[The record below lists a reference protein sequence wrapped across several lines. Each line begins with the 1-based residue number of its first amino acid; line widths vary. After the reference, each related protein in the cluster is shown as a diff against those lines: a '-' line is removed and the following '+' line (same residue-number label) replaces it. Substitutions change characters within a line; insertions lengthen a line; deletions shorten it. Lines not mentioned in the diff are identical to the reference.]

1 MNRAKLKK
9 SWQKWKGT
17 PFARLQARPQGGVD
31 CANLAAV
38 MLTECGCDLSS
49 LGLPTFGL
57 TRSQSIRGGY
67 REHIEASGLFEPVEK
82 IAAGDVL
89 IFRIG
94 LTTEHIGIALDAH
107 TLAHSWP
114 GVGATET
121 DLRQPRFADNIIGRY
136 RYAGRAK

>member
-1 MNRAKLKK
+1 MNEKELKK
-9 SWQKWKGT
+9 SWARWKGT
-17 PFARLQARPQGGVD
+17 PFARLQAHPQGGVD

-38 MLTECGCDLSS
+38 MLTECGCDLSA

-67 REHIEASGLFEPVEK
+67 REHIEASGLFVRVDDT
-82 IAAGDVL
+82 AAGDVL

-94 LTTEHIGIALDAH
+94 SITEHIGIALDEH

-114 GVGATET
+114 GVGAVET

-136 RYAGRAK
+136 RYAGRTE